1 VYFVHQSTAEATGLV
16 AQARRRGV
24 AAFTETVAHHL
35 VLDDRRYQGSEPER
49 YVCCPPLRPAAA
61 VEQLGR
67 QLFTGEVTTIGSD
80 HCCYD
85 LAQKRSRRHDVRV
98 MPNGLPGVETRLPV
112 IFSEYV
118 VRRGL
123 PVTRFVELT
132 AANPAR
138 ANGIYPRKGTLLPG
152 ADADLALWDPARPWT
167 LSTQELHMATDY
179 TPYEGTEVTGRP
191 VTVIVGGRVVVH
203 DGVLADPAAAG
214 RHLTARRLDLTPSL
228 NSAVPLA

>member
-1 VYFVHQSTAEATGLV
+1 
-16 AQARRRGV
+16 
-24 AAFTETVAHHL
+24 
-35 VLDDRRYQGSEPER
+35 
-49 YVCCPPLRPAAA
+49 
-61 VEQLGR
+61 
-67 QLFTGEVTTIGSD
+67 
-80 HCCYD
+80 
-85 LAQKRSRRHDVRV
+85 

-152 ADADLALWDPARPWT
+152 ADADLALWDPTRKWT
-167 LSTQELHMATDY
+167 LTTGELHMATDY

-203 DGVLADPAAAG
+203 DGDLVDPAPGG
-214 RHLTARRLDLTPSL
+214 RHLAGRRLDLTPSL
-228 NSAVPLA
+228 SSPVPLA